1 MIRYAIT
8 EDELNAEIDAIA
20 PTWRDRAKDRTE
32 TFRTAQKYDE
42 ASSMWG
48 EIKSVYMDLQHDKC
62 GYCERILEDKRDM
75 DVEHFRPKK
84 SVKSFTPTNQPPY
97 PYSTGGAWDE
107 GYYLLAYHPQNYLI
121 ACKMCNETLKKSY
134 FPIAGTRQQSDDPKQ
149 MVSENPFLIYP
160 IGDLDDDPEMLLEF
174 VGIHPKPRYPSG
186 HEYRRVEVMID
197 LFELDVRETLLIGRA
212 KIIYALWLALTKFPQ
227 DQRSQE
233 YVGLLTHPASEH
245 CNCARSFHR
254 LFQKNPVWAEQLAD
268 YAHEY
273 LKENHFK

>member
-8 EDELNAEIDAIA
+8 EDKLNAEIDAIS
-20 PTWRDRAKDRTE
+20 PTWRDRAKDRIE

-48 EIKSVYMDLQHDKC
+48 EIKSVYRTLQHDKC
-62 GYCERILEDKRDM
+62 GYCERILEDKRDI

-84 SVKSFTPTNQPPY
+84 SVKSFIPTNQPPY

-121 ACKMCNETLKKSY
+121 ACKMCNEALKKSY
-134 FPIAGTRQQSDDPKQ
+134 FPIAGTRQQNDDPKQ

-174 VGIHPKPRYPSG
+174 VGIFPKRRYLSG
-186 HEYRRVEVMID
+186 HENRRVEVMID
-197 LFELDVRETLLIGRA
+197 LFELDIREKLLIGRA
-212 KIIYALWLALTKFPQ
+212 KIIYALWLALNKYPQ
-227 DQRSQE
+227 DQRSQD
-233 YVGLLTHPASEH
+233 YIHYLTSSSSAH
-245 CNCARSFHR
+245 CNCARSFYH
-254 LFQKNPVWAEQLAD
+254 LFQQDRARAEEVAG
-268 YAHEY
+268 YAIEY
-273 LKENHFK
+273 VMENRSK